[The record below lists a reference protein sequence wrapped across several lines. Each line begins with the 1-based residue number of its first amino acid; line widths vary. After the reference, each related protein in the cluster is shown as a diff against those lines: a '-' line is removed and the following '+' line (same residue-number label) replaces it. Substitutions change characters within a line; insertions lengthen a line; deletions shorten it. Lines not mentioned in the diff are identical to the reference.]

1 MIKNNNNLIYIYL
14 IFKYKMSTFF
24 NFRYITFI
32 KQKLG
37 FSSISINSNKE
48 EISQFFVN
56 NYNITEKVKENII
69 KENITGEA
77 LIYLEDDDYTFLEIS
92 PDIKDKIKKYLES
105 NKKNFIEKPIEI
117 SIDFDSNKTEVLK
130 FCEKYLSF
138 NGKLNDDIDGKKFLE
153 LSEQEMKNLGL
164 NLCQRRKLLK
174 YIKYSSLENYKKE
187 LKKFLKEKLNFSDQ
201 EIESLN
207 LNGDSFY
214 SFIEKEK
221 IDKLQLSPEEKENY
235 KNILKHLKEKIA
247 SSYKNETDNNKNNHE
262 SMIKK
267 DTKKKQTGIE
277 NQNKLYTQLN
287 FYNVQPLDESS
298 ENNLFFILIINEQNI
313 NYSYL
318 SIYSIVNSFFGYSGG
333 WFNFNFNFRYLLYH
347 QTRYYNYYFN
357 IINDQRYFNNYGIY
371 RLLMI
376 QVPIEKDTQ
385 TIYVEYSLNTFYG
398 YKNYITQIDI
408 NKKSTYF
415 FLNNLNYYDNTVYFY
430 YYLTLNNNDI
440 FTYFLNFFFDNKTS
454 IREDLQISLMQSL
467 IDKVNQFYE
476 IKLSPEIIFKY
487 LKYCLKFKLNLFSIN
502 AIQLIELSYSNIP
515 KDYYISDED
524 INEMIINPAQKS
536 ILIKKIVNI
545 YFLYDISYLI
555 KLKKSQEFSR
565 AILDLIILKDFNF
578 DGSLF
583 ENEESILNFQNDLLL
598 VSKTKIELN
607 YILKLSKGL
616 TKYLKFISDNY
627 EKIYTIIMK
636 ESVSFFAFNKANY
649 ILTLPKLEND
659 NTIEKINELLNS
671 ILEKKNKDDYNIVD
685 IEKILEFF
693 ITKYNDKPLN
703 EFCKLKD
710 IVNMCNEKGIILSN
724 TETLYINI
732 HKKGVKLI
740 NKKKMTIEEIIQ
752 FLYTQDIY
760 YYDEKYKDIREASI
774 FKNISITD
782 PSMKNI
788 QELKKKKVWE
798 LFKNSKV
805 TLRIQFYGSILHQI
819 NGIKDFQYI
828 FKLFSIENID
838 KDFNQMIINKI
849 EPMKITDS
857 DRENNSEIIF
867 EIYSNLLICN
877 DRNELEL
884 KLYIIPDYEYS
895 SKYLFY
901 LLKNNNLINII
912 SKLKEKIIDYF
923 LKQNE
928 EGNLD
933 EKTLISL
940 LQSSPNNDFSL
951 YLLNK
956 MEHKLITVKQF
967 YQEEEEENFTLFK
980 LFFEKCSNL
989 IQNEEIRNGKYLSE
1003 SLKIKNKIEDDLS
1016 KSKVKY
1022 GLMTD
1027 LINDDNSFYNK
1038 KILLICDRNEQKAQN
1053 IYNKIKN
1060 DLENCNKLFL
1070 KFKKIKDF
1078 YITFFQNTKKTIIDS
1093 IEKELEKHKQKNID
1107 EILNL
1112 NLEEKKIIEN
1122 NEFNFE
1128 EAVKESEDLKYND
1141 SFIFMALYREKNQK
1155 GGTEKEI
1162 FDSSKKD
1169 FINSM
1174 TKIIKQNETKEPF
1187 FEINNV
1193 IEIMNAI
1200 KNKED
1205 DELKNEIDFISKE
1218 FAELNKDAYI
1228 KNNLLDDLVNF
1239 SKKDKVERLLQGLIY
1254 FIDSNKNLFQFQET
1268 EFIKQLKE
1276 KYKVI
1281 SSKGVSGEEIK
1292 DSINLLSPLGYD
1304 VNKENSLIKFYEIF
1318 LGKEDSIKFIKK
1330 IKDNELEVRN
1340 LNEFIDEN
1348 ENSQLQTTD
1357 IDNLLD
1363 ISNFFKSLA
1372 NENINTD
1379 EEFHKKFKEKFYLE
1393 KDIIIKLQGYLSSYG
1408 EIIQL
1413 FEQYN
1418 ENPEMTTQKIN
1429 KILKSSNLEIYKEE
1443 KKDFFIFKIKYSSQT
1458 EKVIE
1463 VDTDQIKELKNK
1475 ILISSTKTNLLKD
1488 DTKNKEELINEF
1500 VILIDNINQLIN
1512 TLDNL
1517 IKAGYPDLSNLT
1529 LKIENSIAF
1538 DPNDKEKDLQ
1548 KIIDEYKNKNKD
1560 FRKIVKEAYKK
1571 YPLLRSFYG
1580 KQFIQLYE
1588 KAKNNKANISH
1599 LVNSMTFNKIS
1610 NFNLEYQYN
1619 DNENIIENI
1628 NTYLEN
1634 LFSLNNVTLND
1645 IYSKNKILSNLSL
1658 EPGLYRIITT
1668 EEDSDLAINISNI
1681 YINLTGN
1688 IPIINSLLICNDET
1702 NTEKIKSFLYRAIFC
1717 DAPILFLITNIEYL
1731 ELSIKQSLVKTLN
1744 NLFKSKNRIIKSYI
1758 LFLFKKADS
1767 GLLKDIE
1774 KLIPEKNILNN
1785 FLRKP
1790 ENSINLFNETET
1802 YSSIFAGYGKTT
1814 EIKYKVK
1821 EKNGKYYYLPLGGVF
1836 TRNYIINNLE
1846 NLNLELKDGKQIF
1859 IHLDLSETDNDDLMN
1874 ELLFKLLILRFIDSN
1889 DKIFYLGNDIN
1900 IIIEIPNGFID
1911 FKSKYSLLT
1920 LFRNIHIDKLCPL
1933 RLEENIKIVRDS
1945 PISIVAETLKL
1956 YENDEIATKNIKID
1970 EEIKLNANEC
1980 EQIINRHFKVE
1991 NHNYYQKINFIKI
2004 LSIQFKKFCDN
2015 MYFDYDVATQCG
2027 KQDVICNVRK
2037 CVIKNFIILTEVF
2050 ARSPYDSIL
2059 NKKVESLKLFGKKQE
2074 NKIKED
2080 ALISLTN
2087 EMKEIFSFDLI
2098 KPSLVFFNRDGFS
2111 LSIITN
2117 ITNKENS
2124 EYKELH
2130 KLWNSQNFNSSDNEL
2145 IDYKKLNHEE
2155 FLKEILALFSLQ
2167 DEDMNVK
2174 DVKLL
2179 CENCGNYIFVSD
2191 NYIKMV
2197 RILLNIEAKIP
2208 VILMGETGV
2217 GKTKLLEILATL
2229 YGKGRAK
2236 WKTLQIHAGTTNEK
2250 IVNFIDKINNE
2261 VEEKEKEKEKEKK
2274 EKEKEEEEEEEKELT
2289 WIFFDEINTCNALGL
2304 ITEIMCNHTYLGK
2317 KINENI
2323 IFIAACNPYRL
2334 LTKKMKESG
2343 LVYYNMKEDN
2353 KLNNLVY
2360 TVNPIPH
2367 SLLNFVFDFGS
2378 LRKEDEI
2385 KYISNTIYEKV
2396 SAFRKK
2402 HLIGN
2407 INENELKDIT
2417 NDITESIVICHDFLR
2432 NIFDKSSVSMRE
2444 IRRFGLFFEFF
2455 MKYLDSD
2462 KKIQYSLNMTL
2473 YLCYYLRLNDKN
2485 DRKELAGKLNKY
2497 SQDNNFLKYPEAQV
2511 NELTKLMYIEKSK
2524 GIALNRALKENLF
2537 TIYIC
2542 ITNKI
2547 PLIIVGKPG
2556 TSKSLSFQIVYNTMK
2571 GKYSENEFFKNKGK
2585 LYRYYYQGS
2594 ETSTAEGIEQVFDKA
2609 IKAQKNVKN
2618 NDIINLVFFDEM
2630 GLAER
2635 SSNNPLKVIH
2645 YLLEKDQEDSVPFL
2659 GISNWKLDA
2668 SKINRTLNLSITDY
2682 DIDDLNETAI
2692 SIAEALNGEL
2702 SSKYKEF
2709 FECLTKTYNEYIRSK
2724 REDIQENRDF
2734 HGNRDFYNLI
2744 KNAMRELIQ
2753 KKKVLKVFE
2762 TKDKKKEKNL
2772 LIRIGIES
2780 LERNF
2785 GGLEDS
2791 IDRIKN
2797 IFKNIY
2803 KTESFNLGKSES
2815 KLENIIE
2822 KNLNDS
2828 NSRYL
2833 MIISEGN
2840 DGSDIIKYLL
2850 ESKIKKEKDKCI
2862 ELVGSKYKKDIK
2874 SGKYSEEIL
2883 NKIKY
2888 LMEKDFILIL
2898 KDLDMIYASLYDLFN
2913 QNFTVMGDKQ
2923 FARIAF
2929 EYSKISSEVNKN
2941 FHVIIIVDNNK
2952 IQELK
2957 LDPPFLN
2964 RFEKHLINFR
2974 MLIKEK
2980 DKEIANK
2987 INEYIAI
2994 ISSYNNN
3001 KNLKL
3006 DLGKLLIN
3014 CEQNNIEGLIY
3025 KIENKEEI
3033 PESIADLKY
3042 EKILIELVFNTIAPI
3057 FCQDI
3062 IASILSSNYDPKY
3075 HLMNEII
3082 IKAYKK
3088 YSYINFELFFEKIE
3102 KKKNIIYTFSKDTEN
3117 LFDKNQTI
3125 KNKFGNYSKSSV
3137 KTQMIESIKSE
3148 NDLIIL
3154 LKEFFNSNNKN
3165 LLILRFTEND
3175 LYIVNYANYII
3186 NNFEKENKNKYKDK
3200 TDKLIIFI
3208 IHMQRHKKS
3217 LENKKINSDL
3227 ITLFN
3232 DEYYQIFIDN
3242 LNGKKDKDFC
3252 EMISNEANDL
3262 TLNFNKY
3269 TNEEFVD
3276 NNIYNIL
3283 NYLNYKIWYQTED
3296 LNFGNLITNIKD
3308 KIINNRKLKKLILK
3322 NLKEQAKSIKD
3333 IINIIFTSEISQ
3345 TFEEDFIEVIDN
3357 KLNANFNL
3365 FLLNIIYYILDK
3377 HILIPVLNEQNLDKL
3392 LKDYYFENLINSV
3405 FDNVSFIF
3413 DPQLKLEIKANMVS
3427 IYNGLS
3433 IPQSKIQLDK
3443 IINYINEQICPSY
3456 IENEELMRK
3465 SNIKEE
3471 EISVFHEILERLER
3485 NIKFEINKS
3494 EFFQNFQNNNNLKG
3508 MLLEDYLKYFIII
3521 LFQKDEIDYKY
3532 NDRVKNFLKIIIKVK
3547 LGEENNTNYNFSNT
3561 IDEFIKIILF
3571 TQGYK
3576 NDIKNLFNT
3585 FIDIIKFGIKIE
3597 DKICQVLNQNI
3608 IKYEISERNKEYTK
3622 KVNISFFNI
3631 IESLSRAILLC
3642 SVDLLKKNKNEF
3654 YEFFSIFTLI
3664 EANLQKF
3671 NNKFQLY
3678 SKELGNLATI
3688 IKIQESYKYNNKEQ
3702 FINNY
3707 ENIIN
3712 NLLKQ
3717 SELLYNRDYNNGYD
3731 NILSLNRILNETFMK
3746 KGEEYSNLLI
3756 FIFRLQYKLF
3766 SDDEIKIKLIESFF
3780 KNPLLIKN
3788 SKIFLSETLKDMKP
3802 EIFDDN
3808 NSTENKTVLINNFM
3822 NLQDNQKLFK
3832 YKNLINQYNSINSK
3846 EFNELLLFTFENQ
3859 CQSYFMSILKNNNN
3873 QYTEKACQE
3882 LLLDVSLEYLKKAI
3896 KYLYNYYINDM
3907 NDNNDNINNTNN
3919 ENINNTNA
3927 NPNINNDNANANNNN
3942 SINNNGSDNN
3952 NNNLNINM
3960 NNIIIKEKNNLL
3972 KLYAIAYIKTYY
3984 YYYVEINYN
3993 HFDKCNFEQI
4003 NNLFNIKNEYNKYIR
4018 NIINIYIWRLYSKKF
4033 ENFEEFKNFNFTP
4046 KNIPIYKELSD
4057 ELKETNDKCAF
4068 KENFIANKS
4077 FENFIQN
4084 YFKMLFFIQYEEN
4097 DIELNI
4103 DEINSNFDSFYCA
4116 LVNLVISNLYGNKKN
4131 IIINKM
4137 KFIYNLTKEGINLGN
4152 EGKTIY
4158 EYLLNNE
4165 LFETNIIKKLS
4176 DSPLIKEDFEIL
4188 LYSFRFILNV
4198 QMNDEQCF
4206 FNDLL
4211 KENANQFIKDNFIP
4225 GLYPIMDEYMASY
4238 NNLKGKFKL
4247 NESYSNLN
4255 IITLRFLNF
4264 ILYSYLLS
4272 AYILNHL
4279 KKDQIKPFL
4288 IENLSPNTLFGVVK
4302 KAWELLNNSLIEKGI
4317 ENAQIFVN
4325 MIFDKIID
4333 YMNPL
4338 EKINTQELLV
4348 LFEEAINNLILEII
4362 SDSDKINQMNN
4373 YYHNLQDKILKS
4385 NPQNIKEIIQCNY
4398 EPSIYPQST
4407 YPNIQYFYTPN
4418 IQFLD
4423 LFIQKFNSCSDNQ
4436 RKYTLINLLINEKN
4450 TITENAMLISNLNN
4464 INKLANLL
4472 LNIYSYKISR
4482 DDAKKR
4488 KLSEELSFIMNNYN
4502 KIYNSSIDDVNA
4514 FTNKYINPF
4523 IKSWNQIKDK
4533 LIKYN
4538 ENIIV
4543 DKTKGENSL
4552 EISIANPISNFLV
4565 EDDDK
4570 DGGLFLASA
4579 YENMIEWQN
4588 QFLDEIISNNNTN
4601 GILNSYIYQLE
4612 KEINIQNATE
4622 DEIININDNTKKIF
4636 YDLILSSSMRNIFDD
4651 KNDKINYRNY
4661 NDIIYDYDL
4670 IEEEL
4675 GKIILPGLK
4684 KFKKGKIKF
4693 ITFLYEGFRRGN
4705 SNILIEYSNKYK
4717 QRELNEKERNC
4728 IDALKENKNYRVYN
4742 DIFSSLQIL
4751 MNEIIKENYDQN
4763 YLLYDII
4770 KKLPKYI
4777 ILNEDI
4783 IKLMDDNYN
4792 DKNCFT
4798 INSLVSFFEY
4808 FEDLCWNQIKKY
4820 IPSNYQLEINDN
4832 IKQYIS
4838 NYFNNI
4844 SQSNKINKKNFT
4856 TALRKLI
4863 SRSIAGSRQDIDM
4876 KSDLKLKMYIKRE
4889 DLWNNN
4895 LLKNKWFNQEIDTIF
4910 KEEILVGHCWKLYN
4924 LLEGE
4929 NNTLEEIQQGQR
4941 NQTNN
4946 NNINNNEN
4954 AQNNGNANNTN
4965 TNNEQNQGDTAIS
4978 SDSEN
4983 ANEEDE

>member
-1 MIKNNNNLIYIYL
+1 MSSFLNNFTKI
-14 IFKYKMSTFF
+14 
-24 NFRYITFI
+24 
-32 KQKLG
+32 G
-37 FSSISINSNKE
+37 SIINSGIISKITQKIWVQKISFNSTKE
-48 EISQFFVN
+48 EVSQFFVN
-56 NYNITEKVKENII
+56 NYYITEKVMKNMI
-69 KENITGEA
+69 KENITGDT
-77 LIYLEDDDYTFLEIS
+77 LIYLEDDDYSFLEIS
-92 PDIKDKIKKYLES
+92 PDIKDKIKNYLES
-105 NKKNFIEKPIEI
+105 NKNNFVEKSIEI
-117 SIDFDSNKTEVLK
+117 LIDFDSNKNEVIK

-138 NGKLNDDIDGKKFLE
+138 KGELNDDIDGKKFLQ

-164 NLCQRRKLLK
+164 NLGQRKKLLK
-174 YIKYSSLENYKKE
+174 YIKYSNFENYRKE
-187 LKKFLKEKLNFSDQ
+187 LKKFLKEKLKFLDQ
-201 EIESLN
+201 EIESLDF
-207 LNGDSFY
+207 NGDSFF

-235 KNILKHLKEKIA
+235 KNILKDLKEKIA
-247 SSYKNETDNNKNNHE
+247 NSFKNETDNNGNNHQ
-262 SMIKK
+262 SMINNESNES
-267 DTKKKQTGIE
+267 KKKESGIKE
-277 NQNKLYTQLN
+277 KFKICTSMNT
-287 FYNVQPLDESS
+287 YNVQPLNTDS
-298 ENNLFFILIINEQNI
+298 EKYLFFILIINEQNI
-313 NYSYL
+313 NYSGL
-318 SIYSIVNSFFGYSGG
+318 SIYSIDNSGRWLNWNFFNHSFFS
-333 WFNFNFNFRYLLYH
+333 
-347 QTRYYNYYFN
+347 QTIYYYNYYFN
-357 IINDQRYFNNYGIY
+357 IINEQKFFNNYGIY
-371 RLLMI
+371 RILMI
-376 QVPIEKDTQ
+376 QVPIEKKYS
-385 TIYVEYSLNTFYG
+385 TIYIEYLLNTFYG

-408 NKKSTYF
+408 NNTCNNF
-415 FLNNLNYYDNTVYFY
+415 FINNLNYYENTVYFY
-430 YYLTLNNNDI
+430 YYLTLSNNDI
-440 FTYFLNFFFDNKTS
+440 FTYFLNFFFDNKKN
-454 IREDLQISLMQSL
+454 IREDLRLNLMQSL
-467 IDKVNQFYE
+467 IFKVNQFYE

-487 LKYCLKFKLNLFSIN
+487 LKYSLKFKLNLFSIN
-502 AIQLIELSYSNIP
+502 ALQLIEMSYLNIP
-515 KDYYISDED
+515 KEYYISNED
-524 INEMIINPAQKS
+524 INEMIIDPTQKS
-536 ILIKKIVNI
+536 ILIRKIVNI

-555 KLKKSQEFSR
+555 ELKKNQEFSR
-565 AILDLIILKDFNF
+565 AILDLIIASDFNF
-578 DGSLF
+578 YDSLF
-583 ENEESILNFQNDLLL
+583 KSEETILNFQNDLLS

-616 TKYLKFISDNY
+616 TKYLKFILDNY
-627 EKIYTIIMK
+627 EKIYTIVK
-636 ESVSFFAFNKANY
+636 ESANSYTFNKSNY
-649 ILTLPKLEND
+649 LLSLPKLEND
-659 NTIEKINELLNS
+659 DTIEQINELLKS
-671 ILEKKNKDDYNIVD
+671 ILEKKNKDDYNIID
-685 IEKILEFF
+685 IERILEYF

-703 EFCKLKD
+703 ESCKLKD
-710 IVNMCNEKGIILSN
+710 IVNMCNEKGIILLNSEN
-724 TETLYINI
+724 LYINI
-732 HKKGVKLI
+732 HKKGVNLI
-740 NKKKMTIEEIIQ
+740 NHNGMTIEEIIQ
-752 FLYTQDIY
+752 FLYSQDIY
-760 YYDEKYKDIREASI
+760 YYDDKYKDIRDPSI
-774 FKNISITD
+774 FKKISITD
-782 PSMKNI
+782 PSKNNLKNI

-798 LFKNSKV
+798 LYKNSKI
-805 TLRIQFYGSILHQI
+805 TLRTQFYGAILQQI
-819 NGIKDFQYI
+819 KGIKDFQYI
-828 FKLFSIENID
+828 FELFSIENIE
-838 KDFNQMIINKI
+838 KYFNNLIIKKI
-849 EPMKITDS
+849 ETMKITDS

-877 DRNELEL
+877 DKNELEL
-884 KLYIIPDYEYS
+884 NLYIIPDYEYS

-901 LLKNNNLINII
+901 LLKNNKLKNII

-928 EGNLD
+928 EGNAD

-940 LQSSPNNDFSL
+940 LKSSPNNDFSL

-956 MEHKLITVKQF
+956 MENKIITEKQF
-967 YQEEEEENFTLFK
+967 YQEEEESNFTLFK

-989 IQNEEIRNGKYLSE
+989 IQNEEIRNGKYLLG
-1003 SLKIKNKIEDDLS
+1003 SLKVKNKIEDDLS

-1022 GLMTD
+1022 GLMND
-1027 LINDDNSFYNK
+1027 LINNDNSFYN
-1038 KILLICDRNEQKAQN
+1038 KILLICDRNEQKAQS

-1070 KFKKIKDF
+1070 KIKKIKDF
-1078 YITFFQNTKKTIIDS
+1078 YNSFFQNTKKAIIDS
-1093 IEKELEKHKQKNID
+1093 IEKALEKHKQENID
-1107 EILNL
+1107 EILKL
-1112 NLEEKKIIEN
+1112 NLEEKKIIEDN
-1122 NEFNFE
+1122 KFNFE

-1141 SFIFMALYREKNQK
+1141 SLIFMALYREKNKK
-1155 GGTEKEI
+1155 GDTEQET
-1162 FDSSKKD
+1162 FDSSKRD

-1174 TKIIKQNETKEPF
+1174 TRIIKQSETKEPF

-1193 IEIMNAI
+1193 IVIMNTI
-1200 KNKED
+1200 KDKED
-1205 DELKNEIDFISKE
+1205 DELKIEIDFISKE
-1218 FAELNKDAYI
+1218 FAQLNKEAYI
-1228 KNNLLDDLVNF
+1228 KNNLLGDLVNF

-1254 FIDSNKNLFQFQET
+1254 FIDSCKKLFQFQET
-1268 EFIKQLKE
+1268 DFIKQLKE

-1281 SSKGVSGEEIK
+1281 ISKGVSGEEIK
-1292 DSINLLSPLGYD
+1292 ESISLLSELEYND
-1304 VNKENSLIKFYEIF
+1304 FENSLIKFYEIF
-1318 LGKEDSIKFIKK
+1318 LGKEDSIEFIKE
-1330 IKDNELEVRN
+1330 IKDNNLEIRN

-1363 ISNFFKSLA
+1363 IYTFFNSLVS
-1372 NENINTD
+1372 ENINTD
-1379 EEFHKKFKEKFYLE
+1379 EDFHRKFKEKFILE

-1429 KILKSSNLEIYKEE
+1429 KILKLSNLEIFKDE
-1443 KKDFFIFKIKYSSQT
+1443 KKDCFIFKINYSSQT

-1463 VDTDQIKELKNK
+1463 VDIDQIQELKNK
-1475 ILISSTKTNLLKD
+1475 ILISSTKTNLLKEEGKGD
-1488 DTKNKEELINEF
+1488 KINKEQLINQF

-1517 IKAGYPDLSNLT
+1517 VKAGYPDLPNLT

-1538 DPNDKEKDLQ
+1538 DPNNREKDLQ
-1548 KIIDEYKNKNKD
+1548 KIIDEYKTKNKV

-1588 KAKNNKANISH
+1588 KAKNNKDNISH
-1599 LVNSMTFNKIS
+1599 LVNSMTFNKIN

-1619 DNENIIENI
+1619 DSENSIENI

-1634 LFSLNNVTLND
+1634 LFSLNNITIDD
-1645 IYSKNKILSNLSL
+1645 IYSKNKILNNLSL

-1668 EEDSDLAINISNI
+1668 DEDSDLAINISNI

-1688 IPIINSLLICNDET
+1688 APIINSLLICNDET
-1702 NTEKIKSFLYRAIFC
+1702 NIEKIKSFLYRAIYC
-1717 DAPILFLITNIEYL
+1717 EAPILFLITNIEYL
-1731 ELSIKQSLVKTLN
+1731 ELSIKQNLVKTLN
-1744 NLFKSKNRIIKSYI
+1744 NLCKSKSRIIKSYI

-1774 KLIPEKNILNN
+1774 KLIPDKNILNN
-1785 FLRKP
+1785 FLKKP
-1790 ENSINLFNETET
+1790 DNFASLFKETES
-1802 YSSIFAGYGKTT
+1802 YSSAFAGYGKTT

-1836 TRNYIINNLE
+1836 SRNYVINNLE

-1874 ELLFKLLILRFIDSN
+1874 ELLLKLLILRFIDSN
-1889 DKIFYLGNDIN
+1889 DKIFYLGNDVN

-1911 FKSKYSLLT
+1911 FKSKYRLLT

-1991 NHNYYQKINFIKI
+1991 NQNYYQKINFIKI
-2004 LSIQFKKFCDN
+2004 LSVQFKKFCDN
-2015 MYFDYDVATQCG
+2015 MYFDYGVATTCG
-2027 KQDVICNVRK
+2027 KQDVICSVRK

-2050 ARSPYDSIL
+2050 AHSPYDSIL
-2059 NKKVESLKLFGKKQE
+2059 NKKVKSFKIFGKSQE
-2074 NKIKED
+2074 NKVKEE

-2098 KPSLVFFNRDGFS
+2098 KPSLVFFNKDGFS

-2117 ITNKENS
+2117 IKNKDDP

-2130 KLWNSQNFNSSDNEL
+2130 KLWNSQNYNSSDVDL

-2155 FLKEILALFSLQ
+2155 FLKEILSLFSLQ
-2167 DEDMNVK
+2167 DIDMNIE
-2174 DVKLL
+2174 DIKLL

-2229 YGKGRAK
+2229 YGKGKAK
-2236 WKTLQIHAGTTNEK
+2236 WKTLQIHAGTSNEK

-2261 VEEKEKEKEKEKK
+2261 VEEKEKEKEKKEKK
-2274 EKEKEEEEEEEKELT
+2274 EGEEEEEEEKELT
-2289 WIFFDEINTCNALGL
+2289 WVFFDEINTCNALGL

-2396 SAFRKK
+2396 SAFRQK
-2402 HLIGN
+2402 HLIDN
-2407 INENELKDIT
+2407 INEDELKDIT
-2417 NDITESIVICHDFLR
+2417 NKITESIAICHDFLR

-2485 DRKELAGKLNKY
+2485 DRQKLAQQLNQY

-2609 IKAQKNVKN
+2609 IKAQKKNKN

-2682 DIDDLNETAI
+2682 DINDLKETAI
-2692 SIAEALNGEL
+2692 SIAEALNSEL

-2709 FECLTKTYNEYIRSK
+2709 FECLTKTYNEYIISK
-2724 REDIQENRDF
+2724 RKDIQENRDF

-2744 KNAMRELIQ
+2744 KNAMREIIQ
-2753 KKKVLKVFE
+2753 KKKMLKVFE
-2762 TKDKKKEKNL
+2762 IKDKRKEKNL

-2797 IFKNIY
+2797 IFKKIY
-2803 KTESFNLGKSES
+2803 ITESFNLGKSES

-2833 MIISEGN
+2833 MLISEGN

-2850 ESKIKKEKDKCI
+2850 SKIKNKKDKYI

-2888 LMEKDFILIL
+2888 LMETDCILIL

-2913 QNFTVMGDKQ
+2913 QNFTCMGDKQ

-2929 EYSKISSEVNKN
+2929 EYSKISSEVNKD
-2941 FHVIIIVDNNK
+2941 FHAIIIVDNNK

-2980 DKEIANK
+2980 DKEIASK
-2987 INEYIAI
+2987 INEYITI

-3033 PESIADLKY
+3033 PESIVDLKY
-3042 EKILIELVFNTIAPI
+3042 EKILIELVFNKIAPT

-3102 KKKNIIYTFSKDTEN
+3102 KKKNIIYTFSKDIEN
-3117 LFDKNQTI
+3117 IFDKNQVI
-3125 KNKFGNYSKSSV
+3125 KNKFGNYNKSSL
-3137 KTQMIESIKSE
+3137 KTQMFEAIKSE

-3186 NNFEKENKNKYKDK
+3186 KNFEKENKNKYKDK
-3200 TDKLIIFI
+3200 IDKLIIFI
-3208 IHMQRHKKS
+3208 IHMQRHKKT
-3217 LENKKINSDL
+3217 LENRKINSDL

-3283 NYLNYKIWYQTED
+3283 NYLNYKISYQTED
-3296 LNFGNLITNIKD
+3296 LNFGNIISKIKD

-3333 IINIIFTSEISQ
+3333 IINIIFTSEISE

-3377 HILIPVLNEQNLDKL
+3377 NILIPILNEQNLDKL
-3392 LKDYYFENLINSV
+3392 LKDYYFEKLINSV
-3405 FDNVSFIF
+3405 FDNVSFNF
-3413 DPQLKLEIKANMVS
+3413 DPELKLEIKANKVLVF
-3427 IYNGLS
+3427 NGLS
-3433 IPQSKIQLDK
+3433 IPLSKIQLDK

-3485 NIKFEINKS
+3485 NIKFEINKN

-3508 MLLEDYLKYFIII
+3508 MLLEDYLKYFIIT
-3521 LFQKDEIDYKY
+3521 LFKKDEIDYKY
-3532 NDRVKNFLKIIIKVK
+3532 NDRVNNFLKIIIKVK

-3585 FIDIIKFGIKIE
+3585 FIDIIKFGVKIE
-3597 DKICQVLNQNI
+3597 DKICGILNGNI
-3608 IKYEISERNKEYTK
+3608 IKYEISDRNKEYTK

-3654 YEFFSIFTLI
+3654 YDFFNIFTLI

-3671 NNKFQLY
+3671 NNKFRLY
-3678 SKELGNLATI
+3678 SKELGNLASI
-3688 IKIQESYKYNNKEQ
+3688 IKIQESYKYNNNEQ

-3717 SELLYNRDYNNGYD
+3717 SELLYNRDYNKCYD
-3731 NILSLNRILNETFMK
+3731 NILSLNKILNETFIQ

-3766 SDDEIKIKLIESFF
+3766 SDDEIKIKLIENFF
-3780 KNPLLIKN
+3780 KNPLLIKK

-3802 EIFDDN
+3802 EIFDEN
-3808 NSTENKTVLINNFM
+3808 NSAENKTALIKNFM
-3822 NLQDNQKLFK
+3822 NLKDNQKLFK

-3859 CQSYFMSILKNNNN
+3859 CQSYFISILKNNNN

-3882 LLLDVSLEYLKKAI
+3882 LLLNVSLEYLKKAI

-3907 NDNNDNINNTNN
+3907 NDNNGNNAINTN
-3919 ENINNTNA
+3919 T
-3927 NPNINNDNANANNNN
+3927 NINNDNANSNNNN
-3942 SINNNGSDNN
+3942 LANNNGSENN

-3960 NNIIIKEKNNLL
+3960 NNIITKEKNNLL

-3993 HFDKCNFEQI
+3993 HFEKCSFEQI
-4003 NNLFNIKNEYNKYIR
+4003 NNLFNIKNEFNKYIR

-4057 ELKETNDKCAF
+4057 ELKENNDKCAF
-4068 KENFIANKS
+4068 KENFITNKS
-4077 FENFIQN
+4077 FENFIKN
-4084 YFKMLFFIQYEEN
+4084 YNKMIFFIQYEES

-4103 DEINSNFDSFYCA
+4103 DEINKNFDSFYCA

-4137 KFIYNLTKEGINLGN
+4137 KFIYNLTKEGIKLGN

-4165 LFETNIIKKLS
+4165 LLENNIIKKLS

-4188 LYSFRFILNV
+4188 LYSLRFILNV
-4198 QMNDEQCF
+4198 QMNDRQCF

-4225 GLYPIMDEYMASY
+4225 GLYPLMDEYMTSY

-4279 KKDQIKPFL
+4279 KKNQIKPFL

-4302 KAWELLNNSLIEKGI
+4302 KAWELLNNSLNEKGI
-4317 ENAQIFVN
+4317 ENVQIFVN
-4325 MIFDKIID
+4325 MIFDRIIE
-4333 YMNPL
+4333 YMNSL
-4338 EKINTQELLV
+4338 ESINSQEILV
-4348 LFEEAINNLILEII
+4348 SFEETINNFILEII
-4362 SDSDKINQMNN
+4362 SNNDKINQMNN
-4373 YYHNLQDKILKS
+4373 DYHNFQDKILKY

-4418 IQFLD
+4418 IQD
-4423 LFIQKFNSCSDNQ
+4423 LNSFAQKFNSCSDNQ
-4436 RKYTLINLLINEKN
+4436 RKYTLINLLINEEN
-4450 TITENAMLISNLNN
+4450 QINENAILVNNLNN
-4464 INKLANLL
+4464 INKFANLL

-4488 KLSEELSFIMNNYN
+4488 KLSEELSFIMNSYN
-4502 KIYNSSIDDVNA
+4502 KIYNSSINDVNA

-4538 ENIIV
+4538 EKIIV
-4543 DKTKGENSL
+4543 DKSKGENPL
-4552 EISIANPISNFLV
+4552 EINIDNPISNFLV
-4565 EDDDK
+4565 DDDDK

-4579 YENMIEWQN
+4579 YENMVEWQN

-4612 KEINIQNATE
+4612 KEINIQDATE

-4636 YDLILSSSMRNIFDD
+4636 YDLILSSSMRNIFED
-4651 KNDKINYRNY
+4651 KNNKINYRNY
-4661 NDIIYDYDL
+4661 NDIIYNYDL

-4684 KFKKGKIKF
+4684 KFKKGRIKF

-4705 SNILIEYSNKYK
+4705 SNILIEYSNKYQ

-4728 IDALKENKNYRVYN
+4728 IDALKQNKNYRVYN

-4751 MNEIIKENYDQN
+4751 MNEIIKENYNQN

-4783 IKLMDDNYN
+4783 IKMMDDNYN

-4808 FEDLCWNQIKKY
+4808 FEDLCWNQIKKH

-4832 IKQYIS
+4832 TKQYIS

-4844 SQSNKINKKNFT
+4844 NQSMKINKKHFT

-4876 KSDLKLKMYIKRE
+4876 KSDLKLKLYIKRE

-4895 LLKNKWFNQEIDTIF
+4895 LFKNKSFNQEIETIF

-4929 NNTLEEIQQGQR
+4929 NNTLEDMQQGQR
-4941 NQTNN
+4941 NQINN

-4954 AQNNGNANNTN
+4954 AQNNENANNTN
-4965 TNNEQNQGDTAIS
+4965 TNNEQNQGETAIS

-4983 ANEEDE
+4983 ENEENE

>member
-1 MIKNNNNLIYIYL
+1 
-14 IFKYKMSTFF
+14 MSQIF
-24 NFRYITFI
+24 NFF
-32 KQKLG
+32 KQKIWVSRL
-37 FSSISINSNKE
+37 SINSTKE
-48 EISQFFVN
+48 QVCQFFVD
-56 NYNITEKVKENII
+56 NYKITEKIKENIL
-69 KENITGEA
+69 KENITGET

-92 PDIKDKIKKYLES
+92 PDVKDKIKHYLES
-105 NKKNFIEKPIEI
+105 NKKNFVEKPIEI
-117 SIDFDSNKTEVLK
+117 SIDFDSNKTEIIK

-138 NGKLNDDIDGKKFLE
+138 KGELNDDIDGKKFLE

-164 NLCQRRKLLK
+164 NLCQRKKLLK
-174 YIKYSSLENYKKE
+174 YIKYSSHTNYKKE
-187 LKKFLKEKLNFSDQ
+187 LKKYLKEKLNFSEQ

-221 IDKLQLSPEEKENY
+221 IDKLQIAQEEKENY
-235 KNILKHLKEKIA
+235 KNILKDLKNKIS
-247 SSYKNETDNNKNNHE
+247 SSYINKTDNNENNSQ

-267 DTKKKQTGIE
+267 DTKKTKTGIT
-277 NQNKLYTQLN
+277 NANKFYTQLN
-287 FYNVQPLDESS
+287 IYNVQSLNTES

-318 SIYSIVNSFFGYSGG
+318 SVYSINNSFFGNLGG
-333 WFNFNFNFRYLLYH
+333 WFNFNFNFFYR
-347 QTRYYNYYFN
+347 QTSYYNYYFS
-357 IINDQRYFNNYGIY
+357 IINERRVFNNYGIY
-371 RLLMI
+371 RILMI
-376 QVPIEKDTQ
+376 QVPIEKNTQ
-385 TIYVEYSLNTFYG
+385 TIYIEYSLNTFYG

-408 NKKSTYF
+408 NSISNYF
-415 FLNNLNYYDNTVYFY
+415 YINNLNYYDNTVYFY
-430 YYLTLNNNDI
+430 YYLTLNNNEI
-440 FTYFLNFFFDNKTS
+440 FAYFLDFFFDKEKNKEES
-454 IREDLQISLMQSL
+454 LQISLMQSL
-467 IDKVNQFYE
+467 IYKVNQFYE

-487 LKYCLKFKLNLFSIN
+487 LKYCLYFKLNLFSIN
-502 AIQLIELSYSNIP
+502 ALQLIEMSYFSIP
-515 KDYYISDED
+515 KEYYISNED
-524 INEMIINPAQKS
+524 INNLIIDQAQKS
-536 ILIKKIVNI
+536 ILIQKIVNI

-555 KLKKSQEFSR
+555 ELKKSQEFSR
-565 AILDLIILKDFNF
+565 AILDLIIIKDFNF
-578 DGSLF
+578 YESLF
-583 ENEESILNFQNDLLL
+583 KNEESIINFQNDLLL

-627 EKIYTIIMK
+627 EKIYTIVK
-636 ESVSFFAFNKANY
+636 ESASYFTFNKANY
-649 ILTLPKLEND
+649 LLYLPKLEND
-659 NTIEKINELLNS
+659 DTIDTINELLKS
-671 ILEKKNKDDYNIVD
+671 ILEKKNDDEFNIID
-685 IEKILEFF
+685 IEKILEHF

-710 IVNMCNEKGIILSN
+710 IISICTQKGIILLN
-724 TETLYINI
+724 TENLYINI
-732 HKKGVKLI
+732 HKKGVNLI
-740 NKKKMTIEEIIQ
+740 IHNKMTIEEIIH
-752 FLYTQDIY
+752 FLYSQDIY
-760 YYDEKYKDIREASI
+760 YYDEKYKDIRETVI
-774 FKNISITD
+774 FKHISITD
-782 PSMKNI
+782 PNKNNLKNI
-788 QELKKKKVWE
+788 QELKNKKVWE
-798 LFKNSKV
+798 LYKNSKV
-805 TLRIQFYGSILHQI
+805 TLRIQFYESILEQI
-819 NGIKDFQYI
+819 KDIKDFQYI
-828 FKLFSIENID
+828 FELFSIENIE
-838 KDFNQMIINKI
+838 KDFNQMIIKKL
-849 EPMKITDS
+849 EPMKIANL
-857 DRENNSEIIF
+857 DREKNSEIIF

-877 DRNELEL
+877 DKNELEL
-884 KLYIIPDYEYS
+884 KLYIIPDYEFS
-895 SKYLFY
+895 VKYLFY
-901 LLKNNNLINII
+901 LLKNNKLKSIV

-928 EGNLD
+928 EGNIN
-933 EKTLISL
+933 EKSLISL

-956 MEHKLITVKQF
+956 MENKIITEKQF
-967 YQEEEEENFTLFK
+967 YQEEEEKNYTLFK
-980 LFFEKCSNL
+980 LIFEKCSDL
-989 IQNEEIRNGKYLSE
+989 IKNEEIKNGKYLLE
-1003 SLKIKNKIEDDLS
+1003 SLKIKKKIEDDLS
-1016 KSKVKY
+1016 NSKVKY

-1027 LINDDNSFYNK
+1027 LINDNNSFYN

-1053 IYNKIKN
+1053 IYNKIKS
-1060 DLENCNKLFL
+1060 DLKNCNNLFL
-1070 KFKKIKDF
+1070 KIKKIKDF
-1078 YITFFQNTKKTIIDS
+1078 YNTFFQNTKKDIIDS
-1093 IEKELEKHKQKNID
+1093 IEKAIEKHKLKNIN

-1122 NEFNFE
+1122 DNFNFE
-1128 EAVKESEDLKYND
+1128 AAVKESINLKYKD
-1141 SFIFMALYREKNQK
+1141 SFFFMAIYWEKNQK
-1155 GGTEKEI
+1155 GGTEQEI

-1169 FINSM
+1169 FIDSM

-1193 IEIMNAI
+1193 IIIINSI
-1200 KNKED
+1200 QDKD
-1205 DELKNEIDFISKE
+1205 DDDLGKEIDFISKE
-1218 FAELNKDAYI
+1218 FESLGKEMYI

-1254 FIDSNKNLFQFQET
+1254 FIDSCKKLFQFQET
-1268 EFIKQLKE
+1268 EFINKLKE

-1292 DSINLLSPLGYD
+1292 ESIILLTDLNYNVNIEDSLF
-1304 VNKENSLIKFYEIF
+1304 KFYEIF
-1318 LGKEDSIKFIKK
+1318 LGKVESIEFIKK
-1330 IKDNELEVRN
+1330 IKDANLEIRN

-1363 ISNFFKSLA
+1363 IYTFFNSLA
-1372 NENINTD
+1372 NEDINTD
-1379 EEFHKKFKEKFYLE
+1379 EKFHSKFKEKFKLE

-1443 KKDFFIFKIKYSSQT
+1443 SKDFYIFKIKYSSQT
-1458 EKVIE
+1458 EKEFEI
-1463 VDTDQIKELKNK
+1463 DIDQINELKNK
-1475 ILISSTKTNLLKD
+1475 ILISSTKTNLLKEEGKND
-1488 DTKNKEELINEF
+1488 KINKEQLINQF
-1500 VILIDNINQLIN
+1500 VNLIDNINQLIN

-1517 IKAGYPDLSNLT
+1517 IKVGYPYLSNIT

-1538 DPNDKEKDLQ
+1538 DPNDGGKDLQ
-1548 KIIDEYKNKNKD
+1548 KIIDEYKKRNKD
-1560 FRKIVKEAYKK
+1560 YRKIVKEAYKK

-1588 KAKNNKANISH
+1588 KTKNNKDNISH
-1599 LVNSMTFNKIS
+1599 LVNSMTFNKIN
-1610 NFNLEYQYN
+1610 NFNVAYQY
-1619 DNENIIENI
+1619 DNSKNNIENI
-1628 NTYLEN
+1628 NAYLEN
-1634 LFSLNNVTLND
+1634 LFTINNVTLDD

-1658 EPGLYRIITT
+1658 ESGLYRIINT
-1668 EEDSDLAINISNI
+1668 EEDSELAINISNI

-1702 NTEKIKSFLYRAIFC
+1702 NIEKIKSFLYRAIYC
-1717 DAPILFLITNIEYL
+1717 EAPILFSIINIEYL
-1731 ELSIKQSLVKTLN
+1731 ELSIKQNFIKTFN
-1744 NLFKSKNRIIKSYI
+1744 NLYKSRNRIIKSYI

-1785 FLRKP
+1785 FLKKP
-1790 ENSINLFNETET
+1790 EKSLNLFNEIES
-1802 YSSIFAGYGKTT
+1802 YSSTFAGYGKTT

-1836 TRNYIINNLE
+1836 TRNYVINNLE

-1874 ELLFKLLILRFIDSN
+1874 ELLLKLLILRFIDSN
-1889 DKIFYLGNDIN
+1889 DKIFYLGNDVN

-1911 FKSKYSLLT
+1911 FKRKYSILT

-1933 RLEENIKIVRDS
+1933 RLEENIKLVQDS

-1956 YENDEIATKNIKID
+1956 YENEEIATKNID
-1970 EEIKLNANEC
+1970 LEDEIKLTANEC

-2004 LSIQFKKFCDN
+2004 LSVQFKKFCDSI
-2015 MYFDYDVATQCG
+2015 YFDYEIASQCG
-2027 KQDVICNVRK
+2027 KQDIISSIRK
-2037 CVIKNFIILTEVF
+2037 CIIKNFIILTEVF
-2050 ARSPYDSIL
+2050 TRSPYDSIL
-2059 NKKVESLKLFGKKQE
+2059 NKKVVSLKIYDKSQE
-2074 NKIKED
+2074 NKIKEE
-2080 ALISLTN
+2080 ALISLSN

-2117 ITNKENS
+2117 IQDKEDP
-2124 EYKELH
+2124 EYIELD
-2130 KLWNSQNFNSSDNEL
+2130 KLWNSQNPNSDKIEL
-2145 IDYKKLNHEE
+2145 INYKKLNHDD
-2155 FLKEILALFSLQ
+2155 FIKEILALFSLH
-2167 DEDMNVK
+2167 DDLSKEDIQ
-2174 DVKLL
+2174 LL
-2179 CENCGNYIFVSD
+2179 CEKYGNYIFVSD

-2229 YGKGRAK
+2229 YGKGKAM
-2236 WKTLQIHAGTTNEK
+2236 WKTLQIHAGTNNKK
-2250 IVNFIDKINNE
+2250 IVDFIDKINNE
-2261 VEEKEKEKEKEKK
+2261 VQESNKED
-2274 EKEKEEEEEEEKELT
+2274 ELT
-2289 WIFFDEINTCNALGL
+2289 WVFLDEINTCNALGL

-2317 KINENI
+2317 KISDNI

-2378 LRKEDEI
+2378 LRKEDEK
-2385 KYISNTIYEKV
+2385 KYISNTISEKV
-2396 SAFRKK
+2396 STFRKK
-2402 HLIGN
+2402 HLIDN
-2407 INENELKDIT
+2407 INETQLKDIT
-2417 NDITESIVICHDFLR
+2417 ENIIESIVICHDYLR
-2432 NIFDKSSVSMRE
+2432 NIYDKSSVSMRE

-2462 KKIQYSLNMTL
+2462 KKMQYSLNMTL
-2473 YLCYYLRLNDKN
+2473 YLCYYLRLNDKK
-2485 DRKELAGKLNKY
+2485 DRQELAKELDKFSL
-2497 SQDNNFLKYPEAQV
+2497 DNNFLKYPEAQV
-2511 NELTKLMYIEKSK
+2511 NELTRLMYIEKSK

-2537 TIYIC
+2537 TIFIC

-2571 GKYSENEFFKNKGK
+2571 GKYSENMYFKDKGK

-2594 ETSTAEGIEQVFDKA
+2594 ETSTSEGIEQVFDKA
-2609 IKAQKNVKN
+2609 IRAQKNNKN

-2682 DIDDLNETAI
+2682 DINDLEETAI
-2692 SIAEALNGEL
+2692 SIAEALNSEL
-2702 SSKYKEF
+2702 SSTYKEF
-2709 FECLTKTYNEYIRSK
+2709 FKSLTKTYNEYIMSNK
-2724 REDIQENRDF
+2724 RDIQENRDF

-2753 KKKVLKVFE
+2753 KKKMLKALE
-2762 TKDKKKEKNL
+2762 SKDKKKAKNL
-2772 LIRIGIES
+2772 LIRIGMES

-2791 IDRIKN
+2791 ISRIKT

-2803 KTESFNLGKSES
+2803 GTETFNLGKSES
-2815 KLENIIE
+2815 KLEKIIE

-2833 MIISEGN
+2833 MIISDGN
-2840 DGSDIIKYLL
+2840 DASDIIKYLL
-2850 ESKIKKEKDKCI
+2850 ESRIEKKDNKGKHNYI
-2862 ELVGSKYKKDIK
+2862 ELVGSKYEKDIK

-2888 LMEKDFILIL
+2888 LMETNCILIL

-2913 QNFTVMGDKQ
+2913 QNFTIMGDKQ

-2929 EYSKISSEVNKN
+2929 EYSKISSEVNKD

-2974 MLIKEK
+2974 MLLKEK

-2987 INEYIAI
+2987 INEYITI

-3001 KNLKL
+3001 ENLKI
-3006 DLGKLLIN
+3006 DLSKLLIN

-3033 PESIADLKY
+3033 PESIVSMKY
-3042 EKILIELVFNTIAPI
+3042 EQILIEKIFNKIAPT

-3062 IASILSSNYDPKY
+3062 IASILSSNYDSKY
-3075 HLMNEII
+3075 HLMNDIV

-3088 YSYINFELFFEKIE
+3088 YSCINFELFFEKIE
-3102 KKKNIIYTFSKDTEN
+3102 KKKNIIYTFSKVNDN
-3117 LFDKNQTI
+3117 IFSRDQSI
-3125 KNKFGNYSKSSV
+3125 KNKFGTYNKSSIR
-3137 KTQMIESIKSE
+3137 TEMFESIKSE
-3148 NDLIIL
+3148 NDLINL
-3154 LKEFFNSNNKN
+3154 LKDFFNLNDKN

-3175 LYIVNYANYII
+3175 LYKVNYADYII

-3217 LENKKINSDL
+3217 LENKKKNSNL

-3242 LNGKKDKDFC
+3242 LNGKKNMDFC
-3252 EMISNEANDL
+3252 EIISNEEDNL
-3262 TLNFNKY
+3262 TLNFKKY
-3269 TNEEFVD
+3269 LNEDFID
-3276 NNIYNIL
+3276 NNIYRIIS
-3283 NYLNYKIWYQTED
+3283 YLNYKILYQTEA
-3296 LNFGNLITNIKD
+3296 LNSENFSSNIKD
-3308 KIINNRKLKKLILK
+3308 KIINNKKLKKFILK
-3322 NLKEQAKSIKD
+3322 NLKEQGKSIKD
-3333 IINIIFTSEISQ
+3333 IINLIFTSEINEV
-3345 TFEEDFIEVIDN
+3345 FEVDFIEVIDN

-3377 HILIPVLNEQNLDKL
+3377 NILIPILNGENLDKL
-3392 LKDYYFENLINSV
+3392 LKDYYFEDLIKSEFN
-3405 FDNVSFIF
+3405 NISFNF
-3413 DPQLKLEIKANMVS
+3413 DPQLKLEIKANMIS

-3433 IPQSKIQLDK
+3433 IPQSKNYLDK
-3443 IINYINEQICPSY
+3443 IINYINEQICPNY

-3465 SNIKEE
+3465 SNIKEA
-3471 EISVFHEILERLER
+3471 EISVFYEILERLER
-3485 NIKFEINKS
+3485 NIKLEINKY

-3508 MLLEDYLKYFIII
+3508 MLLEDYLKYYIIT
-3521 LFQKDEIDYKY
+3521 LFAKDEIDYKY
-3532 NDRVKNFLKIIIKVK
+3532 NDRVYNFLKIIIKVK
-3547 LGEENNTNYNFSNT
+3547 LGEENNANYNFSNT

-3597 DKICQVLNQNI
+3597 DKICEILNRNI
-3608 IKYEISERNKEYTK
+3608 IKYEISDRNKEYTK

-3631 IESLSRAILLC
+3631 IESLSRAILI
-3642 SVDLLKKNKNEF
+3642 SSIDLIKTDKNKF
-3654 YEFFSIFTLI
+3654 YEYFNIFTLI

-3678 SKELGNLATI
+3678 SKELGNLAAI
-3688 IKIQESYKYNNKEQ
+3688 IKIQESYKYNNNDQ

-3717 SELLYNRDYNNGYD
+3717 SELLYNKDYNNCYN
-3731 NILSLNRILNETFMK
+3731 NILSLNKIFNETFMQ

-3756 FIFRLQYKLF
+3756 FIFRLQYKLIC
-3766 SDDEIKIKLIESFF
+3766 DDETKIKLIESFF
-3780 KNPLLIKN
+3780 KNPLLIKK

-3802 EIFDDN
+3802 EIYNEN
-3808 NSTENKTVLINNFM
+3808 NSTENKTVLINSFL
-3822 NLQDNQKLFK
+3822 NLEDNQKLFK

-3859 CQSYFMSILKNNNN
+3859 CQSYFMSILNNNN
-3873 QYTEKACQE
+3873 NEYTEKACQE

-3896 KYLYNYYINDM
+3896 KYLYNYYNNNM
-3907 NDNNDNINNTNN
+3907 NDNSVNNNNNANNDNINDINT
-3919 ENINNTNA
+3919 
-3927 NPNINNDNANANNNN
+3927 NPNINNDNSNTNNNVN
-3942 SINNNGSDNN
+3942 ENN

-3960 NNIIIKEKNNLL
+3960 NNILNKEKNNLL

-3993 HFDKCNFEQI
+3993 HFEKCDFEQI
-4003 NNLFNIKNEYNKYIR
+4003 NNLFNIKNEFNKYIR

-4033 ENFEEFKNFNFTP
+4033 ENFEEFKSFNFTQ
-4046 KNIPIYKELSD
+4046 KNIPIYQELSD
-4057 ELKETNDKCAF
+4057 GLKETNDKCLF
-4068 KENFIANKS
+4068 KENFISNES
-4077 FENFIQN
+4077 FENFMSN
-4084 YFKMLFFIQYEEN
+4084 YNKMLFFIQYEKA

-4103 DEINSNFDSFYCA
+4103 EEINKNFDSFYCA
-4116 LVNLVISNLYGNKKN
+4116 LVNIVISNLYGSKKN

-4137 KFIYNLTKEGINLGN
+4137 KIIYNLTQEGIKLEE
-4152 EGKTIY
+4152 EGKKIY
-4158 EYLLNNE
+4158 KYLLNNE
-4165 LFETNIIKKLS
+4165 LLENNIIKKIS
-4176 DSPLIKEDFEIL
+4176 DTPLIKEDFEIL
-4188 LYSFRFILNV
+4188 LYSLRFILNV
-4198 QMNDEQCF
+4198 QMNQEQCF

-4225 GLYPIMDEYMASY
+4225 GLYPIMDEFMASY

-4255 IITLRFLNF
+4255 SITLRFLNF
-4264 ILYSYLLS
+4264 ILYSYLFS

-4279 KKDQIKPFL
+4279 KEGEIKPFL
-4288 IENLSPNTLFGVVK
+4288 IENISPNTLFGVIK
-4302 KAWELLNNSLIEKGI
+4302 KSWELLNNSLNEKGI

-4325 MIFDKIID
+4325 MIFDKIIE
-4333 YMNPL
+4333 YMNSL
-4338 EKINTQELLV
+4338 SFIDTQETLV
-4348 LFEEAINNLILEII
+4348 KFEQTIDNFILEII
-4362 SDSDKINQMNN
+4362 SNSSKINQMNSD
-4373 YYHNLQDKILKS
+4373 YHNMQDKILNY

-4418 IQFLD
+4418 IQD
-4423 LFIQKFNSCSDNQ
+4423 LNSFAQKFNSCSDNQ
-4436 RKYTLINLLINEKN
+4436 RKYTLINLLINEEN
-4450 TITENAMLISNLNN
+4450 NITQNAILVNNLNN
-4464 INKLANLL
+4464 INKFANLL

-4488 KLSEELSFIMNNYN
+4488 KLSEELSFILMNYN
-4502 KIYNSSIDDVNA
+4502 KIYNSSINDVNV

-4538 ENIIV
+4538 EKLII
-4543 DKTKGENSL
+4543 DKTKGENPL
-4552 EISIANPISNFLV
+4552 EISIDNLISNFLV
-4565 EDDDK
+4565 DDDDK

-4588 QFLDEIISNNNTN
+4588 QFLNEIISSNNKN

-4612 KEINIQNATE
+4612 KEINIQDATE
-4622 DEIININDNTKKIF
+4622 NEIININDDTKKIF
-4636 YDLILSSSMRNIFDD
+4636 YDLILSSSMRNIFDN
-4651 KNDKINYRNY
+4651 KNDNKINYRNY
-4661 NDIIYDYDL
+4661 NDIIYNYDL

-4675 GKIILPGLK
+4675 GKLILPGLK
-4684 KFKKGKIKF
+4684 RFKKGKIKF
-4693 ITFLYEGFRRGN
+4693 VTFLYEGFRRGN
-4705 SNILIEYSNKYK
+4705 SNILIEYSNKYQ
-4717 QRELNEKERNC
+4717 QRELNERERNC
-4728 IDALKENKNYRVYN
+4728 IDALKENKNYIVYN

-4751 MNEIIKENYDQN
+4751 MNEIIKENYAQN

-4783 IKLMDDNYN
+4783 VKLMDDNYN
-4792 DKNCFT
+4792 DKNSFT

-4808 FEDLCWNQIKKY
+4808 FEDLCWNQIKKH

-4832 IKQYIS
+4832 TKQYIL

-4844 SQSNKINKKNFT
+4844 SPNKKINKKNFT

-4889 DLWNNN
+4889 DIWNNN
-4895 LLKNKWFNQEIDTIF
+4895 LLKNKSFNQEIDTIF

-4946 NNINNNEN
+4946 NNMNNNEN
-4954 AQNNGNANNTN
+4954 AQNNASVNNTN
-4965 TNNEQNQGDTAIS
+4965 INIEQNQEDAAIS

-4983 ANEEDE
+4983 ANEENE